1 MSIKFVILGSDENAY
16 GMSRVIYKKYK
27 EKPLVLCSRILYPTM
42 FSKIVDIKVI
52 ENFDTE
58 SVCIKSLINV
68 GETLKKTTKNIIL
81 IPCSDSYMEYVVKNQ
96 DLLSGLFLNKF
107 ISYNLLKSFITKDKF
122 YNLCDK
128 YKLRYPKSVIIK
140 ESDRLDIL
148 KKIRFKYPLILKP
161 NNSNSSEY
169 LHAEFPNKKKVFL
182 INSET
187 ELIQTV
193 NNINKSNYKDNLI
206 VQEFIKGDD
215 TNNLVINAYSST
227 DGKVRMMGIGRPV
240 LEEYHPKVLG
250 NYAAIISEVGYK
262 EVMNDV
268 KNFLEN
274 IKYVGFSN
282 FDFKYNEIDKKY
294 YCFEINYRQGRSSY
308 FLNECGVNLI
318 ELLTDDLV
326 YKKRKDIIYPTKKIL
341 WLNVPYIIT
350 KKYIN
355 NTKVLEEISELKNKK
370 EVYHTLFDKKDL
382 SLIRY
387 INLKKVYFSKTRQY
401 KKYFIKK
408 G

>member
-16 GMSRVIYKKYK
+16 GMSRVIYKTYK

-182 INSET
+182 IKSET

-341 WLNVPYIIT
+341 WLNVPYIVT

-370 EVYHTLFDKKDL
+370 EVYHTLIDKKDL